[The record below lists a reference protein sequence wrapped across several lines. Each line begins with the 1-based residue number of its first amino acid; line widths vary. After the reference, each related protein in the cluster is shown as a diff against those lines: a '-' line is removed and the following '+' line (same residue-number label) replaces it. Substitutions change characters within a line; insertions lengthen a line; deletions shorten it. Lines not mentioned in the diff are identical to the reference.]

1 MPKESQKQQN
11 KRDMGQKKP
20 ESDEVKYTDIWLK
33 YRRSH
38 QYLQLKGVVSKTNRN
53 WNFYIGNQWVGMKT
67 GGEELPSVNIIKPI
81 VKYKVSTV
89 SQQNLTANY
98 SDASS
103 DNQNKYEGLYREFN
117 RKFDL
122 AWDKAKMTDF
132 SWRNNKAAAV
142 QGDSYAYFWSSEI
155 NDQPQLISNTSILFG
170 DENIESIQ
178 DQPYIIIRERL
189 DLKTVVEKAKENG
202 IPDSEIQTI
211 GTDNET
217 DDQIYN
223 QDEVTDKVTV
233 LLYFTKI
240 NGVVNV
246 ARTTKTCIFE
256 PLRPLAGTRN
266 GKSMG
271 GLETYPIISF
281 KWEPKPNSM
290 RGVGEVECLLPN
302 QIELNK
308 TLARRAMAVKLAAF
322 PRLAYDTTA
331 IENPA
336 DLDKV
341 GKAIGVT
348 TGNAQSIS
356 QAIAYLNATNIS
368 SDADSLFNDLINQTK
383 DLAGAGDNALGNVD
397 PERASGQ
404 AIIAVRDQTQ
414 VPLNEQINGFK
425 RWVEE
430 VAMLWLD
437 MLITYHPDDFEV
449 DVHSEVY
456 DQMGM
461 KQDITV
467 RRKVSPKE
475 LVAIRP
481 TVRID
486 ISEDNKWTKLAEQ
499 QAVDNL
505 LKEQAITFEEYAEMT
520 AEDGP
525 IPKAKLMKVV
535 SDRQQQQK
543 IQTQIQQQ
551 QQMEMQAQAAA
562 QNQAMM
568 AQQGAGSPTGQQ
580 GSSTPG
586 TQQG

>member
-67 GGEELPSVNIIKPI
+67 GGEELPSMNIIKPI

-103 DNQNKYEGLYREFN
+103 DNQNKYEGLYCEFN

-189 DLKTVVEKAKENG
+189 DLKTVIEKAKENG

-266 GKSMG
+266 GKPMG

-290 RGVGEVECLLPN
+290 RGVSEVECLLPN

-461 KQDITV
+461 KQDVTV
-467 RRKVSPKE
+467 RRKVLPKE

-543 IQTQIQQQ
+543 IQAQIQQQ

-568 AQQGAGSPTGQQ
+568 AQQGAGSPAGQQ